1 MAVQETHLNVP
12 PQLNRK
18 VRADGGGN
26 RVEEDGKSCVCVFG
40 GWGGG
45 SGGGLL
51 IGVGGLWNFI

>member
-40 GWGGG
+40 GWGGVEG
-45 SGGGLL
+45 AY
-51 IGVGGLWNFI
+51 